1 MGPLHVACLRN
12 QLACLRLLLAA
23 GANVELQTCDRL
35 RARPLHVAAG
45 AYAYGVGLPGVQALL
60 EAGADPTAAR
70 ADGAGSAPVS
80 RRASMRFRPPFF
92 GLGLHTAAAACLFRS
107 RAKLR

>member
-1 MGPLHVACLRN
+1 MREGDEEWVSALLASGADPDVVEPDGMGPLHVACLRN

-60 EAGADPTAAR
+60 EAGADPTATR
-70 ADGAGSAPVS
+70 ADGQSG
-80 RRASMRFRPPFF
+80 ASLPLLWFF
-92 GLGLHTAAAACLFRS
+92 
-107 RAKLR
+107 

>member
-35 RARPLHVAAG
+35 RARPLHAAAG
-45 AYAYGVGLPGVQALL
+45 ASAYGVGLPGVQALL
-60 EAGADPTAAR
+60 EAGADPALKNAA
-70 ADGAGSAPVS
+70 GELPSKIAPV
-80 RRASMRFRPPFF
+80 
-92 GLGLHTAAAACLFRS
+92 T
-107 RAKLR
+107 LRMKMDKYQQTGKFP